1 MRESTYQAR
10 LIDILRDMF
19 PGCMILKNDSGY
31 LQGIPDLLILY
42 HSSWAA
48 LEVKASINSP
58 TQPNQEYYIEMLDT
72 MSYAS
77 FISPENEEEVLYA
90 LQQTLRP

>member
-42 HSSWAA
+42 RSSWAA